1 MAAHPFVDENA
12 KERERLRSI
21 IDRLTDEELNLPVG
35 DDWTVAVVF
44 AHLAFW
50 DQRSLYMLRK
60 WKQSGN
66 VEPSPID
73 IDVINNALLS
83 TWKAIP
89 PRTAANLAY
98 SSAEEIDRE
107 LEEYPSDLVPKIESI
122 GEKYRLYRCI
132 HRKLHLDQIDDQLNS
147 KRGN

>member
-1 MAAHPFVDENA
+1 MAAHPFVAENA
-12 KERERLRSI
+12 KERERLRTL
-21 IDRLTDEELNLPVG
+21 IDRLTDEELNLPLG
-35 DDWTVAVVF
+35 SDWTVAVAF

-60 WKQSGN
+60 WKQTGN

-73 IDVINNALLS
+73 IDIINDALLS

-98 SSAEEIDRE
+98 SSAKEIDRE

-132 HRKLHLDQIDDQLNS
+132 HRKLHIDQIEDLLSN
-147 KRGN
+147 KA